1 MSREELIIRIIGLVI
16 TLLMGSGGIFAL
28 VRCIKT
34 INANSRKYEVRCK
47 LAAEFLKQD
56 IVTMKPD
63 NAKKLFIDIL
73 EGKLEDDKT
82 KNKVASKVI
91 KVASESK

>member
-1 MSREELIIRIIGLVI
+1 MSKEELVIRIISLVL

-28 VRCIKT
+28 VKT
-34 INANSRKYEVRCK
+34 ILTINKNSKKYEVRCK

-63 NAKKLFIDIL
+63 NAKSLFIDIL

-91 KVASESK
+91 KVANEAK